1 MKKRTAFTLIELLVV
16 VAIIAL
22 LISILLPSL
31 SRAREITKRAVCA
44 SNLRGVGQGVKV
56 YANDNYDSHPVAPFQ
71 ESASQQNGFATQ
83 FVKRLGAFAKSAN
96 GSPGFDKA
104 KVHPS
109 RSMFLLVID
118 GTVTSK
124 GFICPSSG
132 DQEDDLR
139 NGTGAS
145 QVASQP
151 GVDRFDFRGYNYLS
165 YGMQVPFGNKARPSE
180 NLDSRMVIWAD
191 KGPWFQSGGPGETEP
206 ANQSDTYKNTT
217 TFGSGKALAVGVTT
231 ANDILGLDNDRW
243 RNYNS
248 RNHTGEGQNAL
259 YQDGHVE
266 FVRRPIVGVN
276 FDNIYT
282 LQGVDGGGTGTFTL
296 TESLLGYVP
305 IETPTENGGAP
316 LTSSDSIIVP

>member
-44 SNLRGVGQGVKV
+44 SNLRGIGQGVKV
-56 YANDNYDSHPVAPFQ
+56 YANDNFDSHPTTPFA
-71 ESASQQNGFATQ
+71 ESSSQQNGLATEYIN
-83 FVKRLGAFAKSAN
+83 RLGVRSKSAIT
-96 GSPGFDKA
+96 SPGFETNR
-104 KVHPS
+104 VHPS

-118 GTVTSK
+118 GTVTAK

-139 NGTGAS
+139 NTTAAG
-145 QVASQP
+145 QVACQP
-151 GVDRFDFRGYNYLS
+151 GIDRFDFKGYNYLS
-165 YGMQVPFGNKARPSE
+165 YGMQLPFGNKARPNE

-191 KGPWFQSGGPGETEP
+191 KGPYFQGGFTTSETDPANSADQLKSPATSGGTL
-206 ANQSDTYKNTT
+206 NI
-217 TFGSGKALAVGVTT
+217 GVTDPT
-231 ANDILGLDNDRW
+231 QILGLDNDRW

-248 RNHTGEGQNAL
+248 RSHGGEGQNAL
-259 YQDGHVE
+259 YQDGHAE

-282 LQGVDGGGTGTFTL
+282 LQGASGSSPGDYSLVQ
-296 TESLLGYVP
+296 SLLGYYP
-305 IETPTENGGAP
+305 KKETGDVGGAP
-316 LTSSDSIIVP
+316 LTSSDSIMIP